1 MVYRGNCAF
10 PQYIKLNETYG
21 KAGLASKDIEC
32 IDLKGV
38 ACLLSGVFFYR
49 MVTYVLI

>member
-1 MVYRGNCAF
+1 MVYRGNCAYPSIHKF
-10 PQYIKLNETYG
+10 NETYG
-21 KAGLASKDIEC
+21 KAGLALKDIGC

-49 MVTYVLI
+49 KVTYVLI